1 LSTEQ
6 FSFTGSDG
14 TEVEVDITPR
24 LKAFIEDTYES
35 GYDPEK
41 VIKDQAQAN
50 LLLPESALPKV
61 QEFVHLEPDME
72 QHRLKD
78 HLINMILDSKN
89 GGVVVFDFQSEAWI
103 RTSENVMAQMKT
115 WMRERGVTV
124 RLTPRM
130 MESVQALQQRLQ
142 RERIALGK

>member
-14 TEVEVDITPR
+14 TEVEIDITPK

-89 GGVVVFDFQSEAWI
+89 GGIIVFDFQSEAWI
-103 RTSENVMAQMKT
+103 RTSENVIAQMKD

-130 MESVQALQQRLQ
+130 MESVQQLQQRLQ